1 VRYLGKYVP
10 GKPNIVCQF
19 MKGGGVKAANYMYN
33 AGPRDGSIIGMLSDY
48 MSVAQL
54 LRPKKIKY
62 DARKFN
68 YLGVMVPANPVL
80 MSWHTGKVKS
90 LDDLKKIQ
98 LTVGLTGKSSAGGIN
113 TATMNTYLGTK
124 IKFVFGYG
132 GTSKI
137 AHAMESG
144 EVEGSI
150 SSWVSWKSRARAWIK
165 DKKIIPI
172 IQVGLKKATDLPN
185 VPLLLDLAKSKEDRA
200 VIQLISG
207 GGPFG
212 RSIVGPPGM
221 AKYQTDGWRKAFDM
235 TMADP
240 TFRSDAKKRSITI
253 EPTSGADVQPIVDR
267 ILNTP
272 KHIIAK
278 AKRDLGIK

>member
-1 VRYLGKYVP
+1 
-10 GKPNIVCQF
+10 
-19 MKGGGVKAANYMYN
+19 
-33 AGPRDGSIIGMLSDY
+33 MLSDY
-48 MSVAQL
+48 MSVALL

-62 DARKFN
+62 DARNFN

-137 AHAMESG
+137 AIAMESG
-144 EVEGSI
+144 EVDGSI
-150 SSWVSWKSRARAWIK
+150 SSWVSLKSRAQAWIK

-200 VIQLISG
+200 VIRLISG
-207 GGPFG
+207 SGPFG
-212 RSIVGPPGM
+212 RSIVGPSGM
-221 AKYQTDGWRKAFDM
+221 AKYQIDGWRKAFDM
-235 TMADP
+235 TMAEP
-240 TFRSDAKKRSITI
+240 TFRSDAKKT
-253 EPTSGADVQPIVDR
+253 EHQ
-267 ILNTP
+267 
-272 KHIIAK
+272 H
-278 AKRDLGIK
+278 